1 MKRLKASE
9 EGEGHEESSQ
19 RSYRTQRRGG
29 KGLRDIKTT
38 QRNGPV
44 VGIVSVS
51 DQDELLMMT
60 ARGKIQRIAAS
71 DVSIIGRNTQGV
83 KIMSLDEDDTLV
95 AVKRVPMEEE
105 NGKEERG
112 VRMVGWTARS
122 QRTGHVWRWSVLVA
136 ICFRISIAPIAVAC
150 STQSPKRRPMITR
163 LYADNFRTLVNFEL
177 QFGPMNLL
185 LGPNGSGKSN
195 FLKVIWRNKGFRL
208 HRKKLDRAS
217 FPIRSL
223 CRWDTRKTQT
233 FEIDLRSKEGT
244 YTYRLEV
251 EHDVEHKRC
260 RVNGERLTHNQKPI
274 YVSGTNGARLY
285 KDGVAGTKFM
295 STRPVPALA
304 PFTTTQIRCS
314 QSSTGG

>member
-1 MKRLKASE
+1 
-9 EGEGHEESSQ
+9 
-19 RSYRTQRRGG
+19 
-29 KGLRDIKTT
+29 
-38 QRNGPV
+38 
-44 VGIVSVS
+44 
-51 DQDELLMMT
+51 
-60 ARGKIQRIAAS
+60 
-71 DVSIIGRNTQGV
+71 
-83 KIMSLDEDDTLV
+83 
-95 AVKRVPMEEE
+95 
-105 NGKEERG
+105 
-112 VRMVGWTARS
+112 
-122 QRTGHVWRWSVLVA
+122 
-136 ICFRISIAPIAVAC
+136 
-150 STQSPKRRPMITR
+150 MITR

-177 QFGPMNLL
+177 QLGPMNLL

-195 FLKVIWRNKGFRL
+195 FLKVIWRIRDFVCTGKNST
-208 HRKKLDRAS
+208 AS

-295 STRPVPALA
+295 LDETRSGIGTIHDDTNTLFTEFNRRLKMAWSLHVNPDKMITESRGEDVFPRRDMSKFRGLVSTPC
-304 PFTTTQIRCS
+304 IRS
-314 QSSTGG
+314 ARSDF